1 MADDLSE
8 KIRAVLSDPASMA
21 KISAIASSL
30 GVSGSASEAPQEQEI
45 PKEAAPAFAPSNL
58 LLPSRGSDRNTAL
71 LCAIKPFLREEKRDK
86 LDSLIRALSVAE
98 LISGLKKGGGI

>member
-8 KIRAVLSDPASMA
+8 KIRAVLSDPSSMA

-30 GVSGSASEAPQEQEI
+30 GVSGETKEV
-45 PKEAAPAFAPSNL
+45 PKEGETSKETAPAFAPADL
-58 LLPSRGSDRNTAL
+58 LLPSRGNDRNTAL
-71 LCAIKPFLREEKRDK
+71 LCAIKPFLREEKRYK

-98 LISGLKKGGGI
+98 LISGLKRGGGI

>member
-8 KIRAVLSDPASMA
+8 KIRAVLSDPSSMA

-30 GVSGSASEAPQEQEI
+30 GVSSDNAEP
-45 PKEAAPAFAPSNL
+45 PKETEPPKDTVPAFAPADL
-58 LLPSRGSDRNTAL
+58 LLPSRGNDRNTAL
-71 LCAIKPFLREEKRDK
+71 LCAIKPFLREEKRTK

-98 LISGLKKGGGI
+98 LISGLKRGGGI

>member
-30 GVSGSASEAPQEQEI
+30 GASGNTSENPQEQEP
-45 PKEAAPAFAPSNL
+45 PKEAEPVFARSE
-58 LLPSRGSDRNTAL
+58 LPSFGRGTDRNTAL
-71 LCAIKPFLREEKRDK
+71 LCAIKPFLREEKRVK

>member
-30 GVSGSASEAPQEQEI
+30 GVSGDTSEPSKEQEI
-45 PKEAAPAFAPSNL
+45 PKEAEPVLARPSP
-58 LLPSRGSDRNTAL
+58 PSLARGTDRNTAL
-71 LCAIKPFLREEKRDK
+71 LCAIKPFLREEKRNK